1 MRKNILQPSKHTESV
16 KGGAGDDI
24 KEKIVPIFV
33 GAAVMALIIVL
44 LLLVLGVMYFRNWR
58 RWGNYLFKHSFII
71 LLNKSNFRNKCSKS
85 YLKARSSSHHKSLS
99 QCYQKNILV
108 CTMLE

>member
-33 GAAVMALIIVL
+33 GAAAMALIIVL
-44 LLLVLGVMYFRNWR
+44 LGLVLGVMYYINWSR
-58 RWGNYLFKHSFII
+58 CLHYFFNQNFIVFFCI
-71 LLNKSNFRNKCSKS
+71 NL
-85 YLKARSSSHHKSLS
+85 
-99 QCYQKNILV
+99 
-108 CTMLE
+108 